1 MRIATNL
8 TRHAP
13 TQRHNKFKAKK
24 FERLRRETAQ
34 PLVSLSNLS
43 FTQRDKIPSIPPR
56 R

>member
-1 MRIATNL
+1 MR
-8 TRHAP
+8 
-13 TQRHNKFKAKK
+13 QRSDTPNSGAKK